1 MKYDVCNAR
10 LIKSEEIAKGIF
22 DFVIECPQLAQKAE
36 AGQFA
41 HIAVLGKTLRRPISI
56 CDATDQTLRIV
67 FQIKGEGT
75 QILSETKVGENI
87 DILAPLGHGFTIP
100 KGKKIAFVGGGIGV
114 PPMLYSAKQA
124 DNAIAIL
131 GFRNKDAV
139 ILEEDF
145 KSVCSKVYVATDDGS
160 YGIHGFT
167 TDILKNVI
175 DEVDMVCSCGP
186 MPMLKA
192 LAAICKEHNTPCQ
205 VSLEE
210 RMGCGI
216 GACLVCAC
224 KTLDKDGNVEHS
236 HVCKKGP
243 VYNAEEVVW

>member
-1 MKYDVCNAR
+1 MEYNTGVSR
-10 LIKSEEIAKGIF
+10 LIKKEEIAPGIF
-22 DFVIECPQLAQKAE
+22 DFTLECPPLALIAK

-41 HIAVLGKTLRRPISI
+41 HIKVPGKTLRRPISI
-56 CDATDQTLRIV
+56 CDADENTIRIV

-75 QILSETKVGENI
+75 EILSQTPLNSEL
-87 DILAPLGHGFTIP
+87 DILAPLGHGFNIP

-124 DNAIAIL
+124 DGAVAIL

-139 ILEEDF
+139 ILTNDF
-145 KSVCSKVYVATDDGS
+145 ERVCDKVYVTTDDGS
-160 YGIHGFT
+160 FGIHGFVT
-167 TDILKNVI
+167 EPLKQIINDIDI
-175 DEVDMVCSCGP
+175 VCACGP
-186 MPMLKA
+186 TPMLKA
-192 LAAICKEHNTPCQ
+192 ISKIALDNGKECQ

-210 RMGCGI
+210 RMGCGV

-224 KTLDKDGNVEHS
+224 KTNIDGEEGYS

-243 VYNAEEVVW
+243 VFKAEEVVW

>member
-1 MKYDVCNAR
+1 MMIYKR
-10 LIKSEEIAKGIF
+10 KSS
-22 DFVIECPQLAQKAE
+22 C
-36 AGQFA
+36 
-41 HIAVLGKTLRRPISI
+41 
-56 CDATDQTLRIV
+56 
-67 FQIKGEGT
+67 
-75 QILSETKVGENI
+75 TK
-87 DILAPLGHGFTIP
+87 H
-100 KGKKIAFVGGGIGV
+100 
-114 PPMLYSAKQA
+114 
-124 DNAIAIL
+124 
-131 GFRNKDAV
+131 
-139 ILEEDF
+139 ILEVLCELAEIFIREYSPAYDDKKQGIDVLEERRYLF
-145 KSVCSKVYVATDDGS
+145 QGFAATDDGS

-186 MPMLKA
+186 TPMLKA